1 MIHVIEKLKLNKFRV
16 VHCITP
22 KDLYS
27 RLGHKI
33 QPNTNFDSSD
43 EVVPM
48 NMNKLDSIE
57 YLQKYDEYM
66 QSESLNQ
73 NLSDVGENGNFSG
86 SQNSE
91 N

>member
-1 MIHVIEKLKLNKFRV
+1 MIHVIEKLKLNKFRE
-16 VHCITP
+16 VHCICP

-33 QPNTNFDSSD
+33 QPNVQFESSD

-57 YLQKYDEYM
+57 YLQRYDEQM
-66 QSESLNQ
+66 QSEYNQ
-73 NLSDVGENGNFSG
+73 RESAGTDATSKGNDNSDSNE
-86 SQNSE
+86 
-91 N
+91 

>member
-33 QPNTNFDSSD
+33 QPNTEFDSSD

-57 YLQKYDEYM
+57 FLQSFDEHM
-66 QSESLNQ
+66 QTAAQSKDTSN
-73 NLSDVGENGNFSG
+73 VGENGNFSD